1 MNIELFDNII
11 ITFLS
16 RIAHSTI
23 AHQFIIPRLDKHVS
37 HLSQYE
43 YHV

>member
-23 AHQFIIPRLDKHVS
+23 AHQFIIPHLGKHVS
-37 HLSQYE
+37 HLFQCE
-43 YHV
+43 YHA

>member
-16 RIAHSTI
+16 RVAHSTI
-23 AHQFIIPRLDKHVS
+23 AHQFIIPHLDKHVS
-37 HLSQYE
+37 HLFRYE
-43 YHV
+43 SHV

>member
-23 AHQFIIPRLDKHVS
+23 AHQFIIPHLDKHVS
-37 HLSQYE
+37 HLFRCE
-43 YHV
+43 FHV

>member
-23 AHQFIIPRLDKHVS
+23 AHQFIIPYLDKHVS
-37 HLSQYE
+37 HLFQCE
-43 YHV
+43 YHA